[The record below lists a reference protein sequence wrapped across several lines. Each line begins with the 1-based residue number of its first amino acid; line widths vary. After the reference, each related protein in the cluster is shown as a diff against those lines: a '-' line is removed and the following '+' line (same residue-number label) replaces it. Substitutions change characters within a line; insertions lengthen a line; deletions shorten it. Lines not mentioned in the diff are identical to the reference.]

1 MNTALDQATVA
12 QAIEALYA
20 TGHWLLGQDRFKDA
34 ADVFRAMANASPE
47 DERGWLGLGQAHEGA
62 GQRIIAREMYLTGVT
77 LAHGGRCAI
86 ALARV
91 LREMG
96 QDGEAA
102 EVIDF
107 AESLAKER
115 DDEALASLVSYERGM
130 S

>member
-1 MNTALDQATVA
+1 MKTIETASVA
-12 QAIEALYA
+12 QALEGLYA
-20 TGHWLLGQDRFKDA
+20 TGHWLLGQERFKDA
-34 ADVFRAMANASPE
+34 ADVFRAMATAMPE

-62 GQRIIAREMYLTGVT
+62 KQTRIAREMYVTGLT

-96 QDGEAA
+96 DDGNAA
-102 EVIDF
+102 EAIDYADSI
-107 AESLAKER
+107 AEKN
-115 DDEALASLVSYERGM
+115 DDEALAALVAHERGQ

>member
-1 MNTALDQATVA
+1 MTTMDQGTVA
-12 QAIEALYA
+12 HAVEALYA
-20 TGHWLLGQDRFKDA
+20 TGHWLLGQERFADA
-34 ADVFRAMANASPE
+34 ADVFRAMAAATPE

-62 GQRIIAREMYLTGVT
+62 KQRVIAKEMYLTGVT

-96 QDGEAA
+96 NDGGAA
-102 EVIDF
+102 EAIDF
-107 AESLAKER
+107 ADSMA
-115 DDEALASLVSYERGM
+115 DDTDDDALAALVSYERGQ

>member
-1 MNTALDQATVA
+1 MKTMDQASVA
-12 QAIEALYA
+12 QALEALYA
-20 TGHWLLGQDRFKDA
+20 TGHWLLGQERFKDA
-34 ADVFRAMANASPE
+34 ADVFRAMATAEPE

-62 GQRIIAREMYLTGVT
+62 KQRLIAKEMYVTGVT

-96 QDGEAA
+96 SDADAA
-102 EVIDF
+102 EAIDF
-107 AESLAKER
+107 AETVAQDN
-115 DDEALASLVSYERGM
+115 DDEALAALVSYERGM

>member
-1 MNTALDQATVA
+1 MKTMDQASVA
-12 QAIEALYA
+12 QALEALYA
-20 TGHWLLGQDRFKDA
+20 TGHWLLGQERFKDA
-34 ADVFRAMANASPE
+34 ADVFRAMAKAEPE

-62 GQRIIAREMYLTGVT
+62 KQTIIAREMYVTGVA

-96 QDGEAA
+96 DDGNAA
-102 EVIDF
+102 EAIDF
-107 AESLAKER
+107 ADSIAEKK
-115 DDEALASLVSYERGM
+115 DDAALAALVAYERGL